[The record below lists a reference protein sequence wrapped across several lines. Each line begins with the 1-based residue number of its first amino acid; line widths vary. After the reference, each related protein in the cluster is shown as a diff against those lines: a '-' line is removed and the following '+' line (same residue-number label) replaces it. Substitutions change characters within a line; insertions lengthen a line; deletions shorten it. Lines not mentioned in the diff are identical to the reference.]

1 MRVQACRLGVS
12 GCTRSSQMSDHTIV
26 TVGGEEV
33 RISSPDRVVF
43 PKQGWTKL
51 DVIHHFIKVSEGA
64 ARAITRRPTM
74 LKRYMNTVDD
84 TPIYHK
90 RASNNTPFDT
100 VQIRFPSQRPGRM
113 NVPRTEADVVRL
125 AQLGCLDFHPWP
137 VRAEDIDHP
146 DELRFDFDPT
156 PGVSF
161 DQIRQA
167 VAGSKELLDE
177 LDLVGW
183 PKTSGSRGIHVYV
196 RIEPVWDFFQT
207 RRAVLAFARELERR
221 MDGLV
226 TTAWWKEERHG
237 VFVDYNQNARD
248 KTVSSAYGVRPTG
261 FVSGPFT
268 WDELDEVTIGDF
280 PMDRY
285 AERYDSVGD
294 LTAGI
299 DEAAGRIDTLMD
311 WVARDEEN
319 GIGDAPWPPHYPKM
333 PGEPPRVQP
342 SKQRRPDDEY

>member
-1 MRVQACRLGVS
+1 MADG
-12 GCTRSSQMSDHTIV
+12 I
-26 TVGGEEV
+26 TVEVNGEEV

-43 PKQGWTKL
+43 PEQRWTKL
-51 DVIHHFIKVSEGA
+51 DVVNHFVLVAEGA
-64 ARAITRRPTM
+64 ARGITRRPTM
-74 LKRYMNTVDD
+74 LKRYMKDVTIE
-84 TPIYHK
+84 PIYHK
-90 RASNNTPFDT
+90 RASKNTPFET

-113 NVPRTEADVVRL
+113 NVPESQADVIRL
-125 AQLGCLDFHPWP
+125 VQLGCLDFHPWP
-137 VRAEDIDHP
+137 VRSDDIDHP

-156 PGVSF
+156 DGFGF
-161 DQIRQA
+161 DKVKEA
-167 VAGSKELLDE
+167 VAGAKDLLDE
-177 LDLVGW
+177 VGLTGW

-196 RIEPVWDFFQT
+196 RIEPLWDFFQT

-226 TTAWWKEERHG
+226 TTSWWKEERSG

-261 FVSGPFT
+261 FVSAPFT
-268 WDELDEVTIGDF
+268 WDELPAVAIDDF
-280 PMDRY
+280 PLGSY
-285 AERYDSVGD
+285 ARRWDAVGD

-299 DEAAGRIDTLMD
+299 DEAAGRIDTLME
-311 WVARDEEN
+311 WVLRDEEN

-342 SKQRRPDDEY
+342 SKQRRADDEY

>member
-1 MRVQACRLGVS
+1 VA
-12 GCTRSSQMSDHTIV
+12 DHTTV
-26 TVGGEEV
+26 SVGGEDV
-33 RISSPDRVVF
+33 RVSSADRVVF
-43 PKQGWTKL
+43 PDQGWTKL
-51 DVIHHFIKVSEGA
+51 DVIEHFVEVGPGA
-64 ARAITRRPTM
+64 LRGISGRPTM
-74 LKRYMNTVDD
+74 LKRYMQDVTVD
-84 TPIYHK
+84 PIYHK
-90 RASNNTPFDT
+90 RASKNTPFET

-137 VRAEDIDHP
+137 VRAEDTDHP

-156 PGVSF
+156 PGF
-161 DQIRQA
+161 DFEHVREA
-167 VAGSKELLDE
+167 VRGAKALFDE

-196 RIEPVWDFFQT
+196 RIEPIWDFFQT

-221 MDGLV
+221 VDLV
-226 TTAWWKEERHG
+226 TTSWWKEERRG

-261 FVSGPFT
+261 FVSTPFT
-268 WDELDEVTIGDF
+268 WDELDDIQIENF
-280 PMDRY
+280 PLGSFS
-285 AERYDSVGD
+285 ERWTAVGD
-294 LTAGI
+294 LTEGI
-299 DEAAGRIDTLMD
+299 DEAAGRLHTLME

-319 GIGDAPWPPHYPKM
+319 GLGDAPWPPHYPKM

-342 SKQRRPDDEY
+342 SKQRRPDEDY

>member
-1 MRVQACRLGVS
+1 
-12 GCTRSSQMSDHTIV
+12 MSDHTTV
-26 TVGGEEV
+26 PVGGEEV
-33 RISSPDRVVF
+33 RISSPGRIVF
-43 PKQGWTKL
+43 PNQGWAKL
-51 DVIHHFIKVSEGA
+51 DVIRHFVVVAEGA
-64 ARAITRRPTM
+64 LRGIEGRPTM
-74 LKRYMNTVDD
+74 LKRYMGTVDQD
-84 TPIYHK
+84 PIYQK
-90 RASNNTPFDT
+90 RAGKNSPFET
-100 VQIRFPSQRPGRM
+100 VQIRFPSQRPGEM
-113 NVPRTEADVVRL
+113 NVPRTRADVVRL

-156 PGVSF
+156 PGF
-161 DQIRQA
+161 DFDKVREA
-167 VAGSKELLDE
+167 AGGAKALLDE
-177 LDLVGW
+177 LGLVGW

-196 RIEPVWDFFQT
+196 RIEPIWDFLQT

-226 TTAWWKEERHG
+226 TTRWWKEERTG

-261 FVSGPFT
+261 YVSAPFR
-268 WDELDEVTIGDF
+268 WDELDAVRIEDF
-280 PMDRY
+280 PLDRY
-285 AERYDSVGD
+285 RARYEEVGD

-299 DEAAGRIDTLMD
+299 DESAGRIDTLLE
-311 WVARDEEN
+311 WVLRDEEN

>member
-1 MRVQACRLGVS
+1 
-12 GCTRSSQMSDHTIV
+12 
-26 TVGGEEV
+26 
-33 RISSPDRVVF
+33 
-43 PKQGWTKL
+43 
-51 DVIHHFIKVSEGA
+51 
-64 ARAITRRPTM
+64 M
-74 LKRYMNTVDD
+74 LKRYMQDVTVS
-84 TPIYHK
+84 PIYHK
-90 RASNNTPFDT
+90 RASKNTPFDT

-113 NVPRTEADVVRL
+113 NVPRSGADVVRL

-156 PGVSF
+156 PGITF
-161 DQIRQA
+161 DQVKEA
-167 VAGSKELLDE
+167 AAGARELLDE
-177 LDLVGW
+177 AGLVGW

-196 RIEPVWDFFQT
+196 RIEPIWDFFQT

-221 MDGLV
+221 MEGLV
-226 TTAWWKEERHG
+226 TTNWWKEERVG

-261 FVSGPFT
+261 FVSTPFR
-268 WDELDEVTIGDF
+268 WEELEDIRIEDF
-280 PMDRY
+280 PLGSF
-285 AERYDSVGD
+285 AERWNSVGD

-299 DEAAGRIDTLMD
+299 DESPGQIDTLME
-311 WVARDEEN
+311 WVIRDEES

-342 SKQRRPDDEY
+342 SKQRRPDEDY